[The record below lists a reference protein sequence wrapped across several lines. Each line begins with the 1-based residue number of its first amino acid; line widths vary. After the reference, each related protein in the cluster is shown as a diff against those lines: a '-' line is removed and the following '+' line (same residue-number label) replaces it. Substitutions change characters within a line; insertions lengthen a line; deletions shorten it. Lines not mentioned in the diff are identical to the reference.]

1 MGLFKKKNPQDAFD
15 PDVFTITDTILDPP
29 RFTFLPAI
37 YQDATRRKW
46 AVHQRG
52 GEPKIFDYA
61 DVLQCEIAETG
72 NPEDVPELS
81 KRELAQQILINPA
94 QTTKNNAAKR
104 NMCLGMG
111 VIVVV
116 QTGKDEISKLEIPV
130 TAGEVKRDSGLYR
143 SYRNVAEQIKE
154 AFDAMRRP
162 EQ

>member
-61 DVLQCEIAETG
+61 DVLQCEVAEAG
-72 NPEDVPELS
+72 DPEAEEAVS
-81 KRELAQQILINPA
+81 KQEFAQRILANPA
-94 QTTKNNAAKR
+94 KAAKI
-104 NMCLGMG
+104 MLPS
-111 VIVVV
+111 VICVLVWA
-116 QTGKDEISKLEIPV
+116 LLW
-130 TAGEVKRDSGLYR
+130 R
-143 SYRNVAEQIKE
+143 
-154 AFDAMRRP
+154 FRREKTRFP
-162 EQ
+162 N

>member
-72 NPEDVPELS
+72 SREGVPELS
-81 KRELAQQILINPA
+81 KRERA
-94 QTTKNNAAKR
+94 
-104 NMCLGMG
+104 
-111 VIVVV
+111 
-116 QTGKDEISKLEIPV
+116 
-130 TAGEVKRDSGLYR
+130 
-143 SYRNVAEQIKE
+143 
-154 AFDAMRRP
+154 
-162 EQ
+162 

>member
-72 NPEDVPELS
+72 NPEDVPR
-81 KRELAQQILINPA
+81 KWPQQ
-94 QTTKNNAAKR
+94 TR
-104 NMCLGMG
+104 
-111 VIVVV
+111 
-116 QTGKDEISKLEIPV
+116 TGSADFDKSS
-130 TAGEVKRDSGLYR
+130 SGYQKQR
-143 SYRNVAEQIKE
+143 CQA
-154 AFDAMRRP
+154 
-162 EQ
+162 

>member
-15 PDVFTITDTILDPP
+15 PGVFTITDTILDPP

-52 GEPKIFDYA
+52 ATPRIFDYA
-61 DVLQCEIAETG
+61 DVLQCEIVETG

-81 KRELAQQILINPA
+81 NRELAQQILINPA
-94 QTTKNNAAKR
+94 KAAKINAAKR

-111 VIVVV
+111 VVVAV
-116 QTGKDEISKLEIPV
+116 QTGKDEVSKLEIPV
-130 TAGEVKRDSGLYR
+130 MTDEVKRDSNLYK
-143 SYRNVAEQIKE
+143 SYRNVAEKIKAE
-154 AFDAMRRP
+154 FDAMGGLD
-162 EQ
+162 

>member
-61 DVLQCEIAETG
+61 DVLQCEDGRDRQSRGCAE
-72 NPEDVPELS
+72 EA
-81 KRELAQQILINPA
+81 LAKQRTSPA
-94 QTTKNNAAKR
+94 
-104 NMCLGMG
+104 
-111 VIVVV
+111 V
-116 QTGKDEISKLEIPV
+116 
-130 TAGEVKRDSGLYR
+130 
-143 SYRNVAEQIKE
+143 
-154 AFDAMRRP
+154 F
-162 EQ
+162 

>member
-61 DVLQCEIAETG
+61 DVLQCE
-72 NPEDVPELS
+72 
-81 KRELAQQILINPA
+81 
-94 QTTKNNAAKR
+94 
-104 NMCLGMG
+104 
-111 VIVVV
+111 
-116 QTGKDEISKLEIPV
+116 
-130 TAGEVKRDSGLYR
+130 
-143 SYRNVAEQIKE
+143 VAEAGDPE
-154 AFDAMRRP
+154 AEEVASKTGICPAYPGKSCQGGENKRC
-162 EQ
+162 QA

>member
-61 DVLQCEIAETG
+61 DVLQCEVAEAG
-72 NPEDVPELS
+72 DPEADEAVS
-81 KRELAQQILINPA
+81 KQEFAQRILANPA
-94 QTTKNNAAKR
+94 KAAKMNAAKR

-111 VIVVV
+111 VVVAV
-116 QTGKDEISKLEIPV
+116 QTGKDEVSKLEIPV
-130 TAGEVKRDSGLYR
+130 MTDEVKRDSSLYK
-143 SYRNVAEQIKE
+143 SYRNVAKIRPDHPWHQI
-154 AFDAMRRP
+154 RP
-162 EQ
+162 

>member
-61 DVLQCEIAETG
+61 DVLQCEVAEAG
-72 NPEDVPELS
+72 D
-81 KRELAQQILINPA
+81 PA
-94 QTTKNNAAKR
+94 FGFRLYPFVNDAKR
-104 NMCLGMG
+104 RRQSAG
-111 VIVVV
+111 
-116 QTGKDEISKLEIPV
+116 GKQV
-130 TAGEVKRDSGLYR
+130 G
-143 SYRNVAEQIKE
+143 
-154 AFDAMRRP
+154 
-162 EQ
+162 